1 MQQSYPFVSTRTLRA
16 SHFEI
21 GKFGEAQ
28 LRKQLQSPLYWIQPD
43 RKVLWNLVLVRDYL
57 LNGDSPSHQ
66 RLIESYLTTLQ
77 TSQTRSSNQVKKKGQ

>member
-1 MQQSYPFVSTRTLRA
+1 MQQSYPFVSTRTLR
-16 SHFEI
+16 SCHFEI

-57 LNGDSPSHQ
+57 LNLHYSRKGKEGKSSNKN
-66 RLIESYLTTLQ
+66 RLIL
-77 TSQTRSSNQVKKKGQ
+77 